1 MFGQT
6 TVTDELTATTLGLT
20 KAYDKFSAKKFPS
33 GAEYAGVGCQNG
45 FIQMK
50 NESSSSGAHS
60 GIYTTKSGGVLK
72 SVTVTFNSGNT
83 KGIVSILGSNSA
95 YSAPTSKSDDVS
107 SGDVLISDQKAT
119 FTYNF
124 EKEYKYVGI
133 KAANANA
140 AKIDKITIVWEVP
153 AADPIA
159 TKLSFGT
166 DWDNQT
172 ITKKVGDDPF
182 TQAAKLT
189 SAVDGSEVNG
199 DITYKSN
206 APEVADV
213 DENGQVTVKAIGTA
227 VITATFAG
235 KEPYTESSI
244 SYTINVVDAS
254 KTVTTL
260 SFGEEYDGKTIAKQ
274 ANTSFTQ
281 KATLT
286 PTVEGAVIKYSS
298 SNTDVAEVTDGE
310 VLVYKAGETIITAEY
325 AGDDTHAG
333 SKASYTIHATK
344 VPVTIAFAKPEGVEY
359 NYGAE
364 GGDPI
369 FENVATVDPTE
380 AGTVKYEI
388 LPKSGEDIVSDLEQD
403 GTVMVDTKKIGSV
416 TIKASLVNAN
426 SEIYE
431 DPTPVTYTITVK
443 ETREKPEILFGND
456 SYSFNQGEDVQK
468 FYNTLTIPA
477 DVTVTY
483 SSNAENIATVDK
495 ETGEVT
501 VNTAN
506 VGTAT
511 ISAIFAGN
519 DTYAP
524 ATASYT
530 IEVKKVSLAEDGVFD
545 FSKPENYDYT
555 LPSSDGVAMP
565 VNTVV
570 TAGKIQL
577 KVTDKGSGNGF
588 KWWYDGVLRVYK
600 NGVFQLSAPE
610 GYMITRVTIVPTVG
624 SSKTRYD
631 YYSIEGGAAGENW
644 TGCKNVVEVKNG
656 SNTSRIESITVKY
669 IKLESLTTAA
679 SGFATYTASYPVN
692 YSELGL
698 TAYAVKLNEAEGKVT
713 YTKFTGVVPADKA
726 VLVQGEAGK
735 EYTLTPATGN
745 EAEFDTDLKSSDG
758 NATSDGKMY
767 AFSTKNEKSGF
778 YLVQSG
784 VNIPSKK
791 GYLQLTGT
799 TSEAKPF
806 FSFDGGNG
814 TTGIAGVEADADTDW
829 DNAVIYNLAGQRVS
843 KSYKGV
849 VIVNGKKMLRK

>member
-1 MFGQT
+1 MFGQKPEVTLDFT
-6 TVTDELTATTLGLT
+6 TNSWGLPTSYTKTAETYTSGDYSITFSATTSDGHKYINKGGNYLMMGKQNMSMSLSAFSFDVEKIEVVGNSGGSTATKQNIFVGTTAVSKETTGCTGTNTYLISGDYQ
-20 KAYDKFSAKKFPS
+20 KA
-33 GAEYAGVGCQNG
+33 GT
-45 FIQMK
+45 
-50 NESSSSGAHS
+50 
-60 GIYTTKSGGVLK
+60 IYTLKVTGTKS
-72 SVTVTFNSGNT
+72 TQIT
-83 KGIVSILGSNSA
+83 KIL
-95 YSAPTSKSDDVS
+95 
-107 SGDVLISDQKAT
+107 I
-119 FTYNF
+119 
-124 EKEYKYVGI
+124 YK
-133 KAANANA
+133 KQ
-140 AKIDKITIVWEVP
+140 

-182 TQAAKLT
+182 TRAAKLT

-199 DITYKSN
+199 DVTYKSDK
-206 APEVADV
+206 PEVADV
-213 DENGQVTVKAIGTA
+213 DKNGQVTVKAIGTA

-260 SFGEEYDGKTIAKQ
+260 SFGEGYDGKIVEIQ

-286 PTVEGAVIKYSS
+286 PNVEGATITYSS
-298 SNTDVAEVTDGE
+298 SNTDVADVTNGE
-310 VLVYKAGETIITAEY
+310 VLVYKAGDAIITAEY
-325 AGDDTHAG
+325 AGDDTHVG

-364 GGDPI
+364 NGDPI
-369 FENVATVDPTE
+369 FENVAKVEPTE

-388 LPKSGEDIVSDLEQD
+388 SAKSGEDIILAPEQD
-403 GTVMVDTKKIGSV
+403 GTVLVNTKKIGSV
-416 TIKASLVNAN
+416 TIKASLVNAD

-443 ETREKPEILFGND
+443 ETREKLELKFEHNA
-456 SYSFNQGEDVQK
+456 YSFNQGAEDK
-468 FYNTLTIPA
+468 KITDNKLTAPEG
-477 DVTVTY
+477 VTVTY

-511 ISAIFAGN
+511 ITAIFAGN

-524 ATASYT
+524 DTISYT
-530 IEVKKVSLAEDGVFD
+530 ITVVSTATEATFD
-545 FSKPENYDYT
+545 FTQSENDYGSGVKPSNDNNSDYVDASTWIEGNVTITTSK
-555 LPSSDGVAMP
+555 G
-565 VNTVV
+565 
-570 TAGKIQL
+570 
-577 KVTDKGSGNGF
+577 KGSGFRWWINGTANELRAY
-588 KWWYDGVLRVYK
+588 KDSKLTVSVPDG
-600 NGVFQLSAPE
+600 
-610 GYMITRVTIVPTVG
+610 
-624 SSKTRYD
+624 
-631 YYSIEGGAAGENW
+631 YSINSIVVGGVNTGLDADCGTMIKGTW
-644 TGCKNVVEVKNG
+644 TGASQSVTFTPSGRRDIK
-656 SNTSRIESITVKY
+656 SITVKY

>member
-1 MFGQT
+1 MRQNLRFLLMLLIAIAYGGAMFGQT

-20 KAYDKFSAKKFPS
+20 KAYDKFSGKKFPS

-153 AADPIA
+153 AAEKIA

-182 TQAAKLT
+182 TRAAKLT

-199 DITYKSN
+199 DVTYKSDK
-206 APEVADV
+206 PEVADV
-213 DENGQVTVKAIGTA
+213 DNKNGQVTVKAIGTA
-227 VITATFAG
+227 VIT
-235 KEPYTESSI
+235 
-244 SYTINVVDAS
+244 
-254 KTVTTL
+254 
-260 SFGEEYDGKTIAKQ
+260 
-274 ANTSFTQ
+274 
-281 KATLT
+281 
-286 PTVEGAVIKYSS
+286 
-298 SNTDVAEVTDGE
+298 
-310 VLVYKAGETIITAEY
+310 
-325 AGDDTHAG
+325 
-333 SKASYTIHATK
+333 
-344 VPVTIAFAKPEGVEY
+344 
-359 NYGAE
+359 
-364 GGDPI
+364 
-369 FENVATVDPTE
+369 
-380 AGTVKYEI
+380 
-388 LPKSGEDIVSDLEQD
+388 
-403 GTVMVDTKKIGSV
+403 
-416 TIKASLVNAN
+416 
-426 SEIYE
+426 
-431 DPTPVTYTITVK
+431 
-443 ETREKPEILFGND
+443 
-456 SYSFNQGEDVQK
+456 
-468 FYNTLTIPA
+468 
-477 DVTVTY
+477 
-483 SSNAENIATVDK
+483 
-495 ETGEVT
+495 
-501 VNTAN
+501 
-506 VGTAT
+506 
-511 ISAIFAGN
+511 AIFAGN

-577 KVTDKGSGNGF
+577 KVMDKGSGNGF

-600 NGVFQLSAPE
+600 NAVFQLSAPE

-624 SSKTRYD
+624 SSKTKYD

-669 IKLESLTTAA
+669 VKVESLTTAA

-692 YSELGL
+692 YSNLGL
-698 TAYAVKLNEAEGKVT
+698 TAYAVKLNEVEGKVT
-713 YTKFTGVVPADKA
+713 YTKFTGAVPANEA
-726 VLVQGEAGK
+726 VLVQGTANTKIE
-735 EYTLTPATGN
+735 LTPAAT
-745 EAEFDTDLKSSDG
+745 ADKTWATHLKSSDG
-758 NATSDGKMY
+758 NVASNGKMY

-784 VNIPSKK
+784 VNIPAKK